1 MSSCCSSF
9 WAASQW
15 QFSDAVARRDL
26 KRYRQ
31 HGPDATTRLLR
42 DAILRAGNRTTVL
55 DVGAGIGAL
64 GFELLA
70 AGAERVTAVEAAPAY
85 LAAAREEAGRR
96 SVAHRLELVQGDFL
110 LTRLRVISATVAF
123 SMLVDPKH
131 GEVAAR
137 APAPPG
143 RCPVRE
149 AWSQTLGIIAQPT
162 PEPLPATQRRPGAA
176 R

>member
-9 WAASQW
+9 WAANQC

-70 AGAERVTAVEAAPAY
+70 AGAQRVTAVEAAPAY
-85 LAAAREEAGRR
+85 LAAARGEARRRGVAPRPHAGRGGLSTR
-96 SVAHRLELVQGDFL
+96 ARDL
-110 LTRLRVISATVAF
+110 LR
-123 SMLVDPKH
+123 
-131 GEVAAR
+131 AR
-137 APAPPG
+137 RHA
-143 RCPVRE
+143 RCT
-149 AWSQTLGIIAQPT
+149 SG
-162 PEPLPATQRRPGAA
+162 
-176 R
+176 

>member
-9 WAASQW
+9 WAANKC
-15 QFSDAVARRDL
+15 QFSEAVARRDL
-26 KRYRQ
+26 KRYGQ

-70 AGAERVTAVEAAPAY
+70 AGAQRVTAVEAAPAY

-96 SVAHRLELVQGDFL
+96 SVGHRLHPVAGHFL
-110 LTRLRVISATVAF
+110 AVARDA
-123 SMLVDPKH
+123 LQ
-131 GEVAAR
+131 AAR
-137 APAPPG
+137 VCAY
-143 RCPVRE
+143 
-149 AWSQTLGIIAQPT
+149 
-162 PEPLPATQRRPGAA
+162 
-176 R
+176 